1 MTIYY
6 CYDAYCGW
14 CYGFSSVMS
23 KIFYAYKGKLQF
35 EVLSGGMIPEEAA
48 VPIAKIAGFIKGSIP
63 QIESLTGAQFGED
76 FMWHINNPEES
87 DWVMYS
93 DKASIAMAI
102 FREYYPDLQVPF
114 AATLQKA
121 LYRDGRDLTDNE
133 AYRHLLEVYE
143 INADEFYAKMASPE
157 YKEKAN
163 YDVALVKQLQVTG
176 FPQVLLQTEDL
187 KFYLLSRGYVD
198 FETLQGRIEKVL
210 GGEG

>member
-1 MTIYY
+1 
-6 CYDAYCGW
+6 
-14 CYGFSSVMS
+14 
-23 KIFYAYKGKLQF
+23 
-35 EVLSGGMIPEEAA
+35 MIPKEAA

-76 FMWHINNPEES
+76 FMWHINNPDES
-87 DWVMYS
+87 DWVMHS
-93 DKASIAMAI
+93 DKASIAMSI

-114 AATLQKA
+114 ATTLQKA

-176 FPQVLLQTEDL
+176 FPQVLLQTDDL

-198 FETLQGRIEKVL
+198 FETLQARMEKVM